1 MSPPMKYLV
10 AIEDGEIV
18 KMTDRGF
25 ETTGMFL
32 IDHERDLLKFDG
44 VVSRMHLAADT

>member
-18 KMTDRGF
+18 KKPDRGL
-25 ETTGMFL
+25 ESTGMFL
-32 IDHERDLLKFDG
+32 IDLGKDLLKFDG
-44 VVSRMHLAADT
+44 VMGRMHLAADT